1 MKFRDLINEENSN
14 TQKDKEAY
22 EAITKRLKELKKKDT
37 QELKSM
43 ADRVAKVHSAKS
55 KSEFISVILD
65 SQFGKKIWDAHN
77 RYEDSLKNKKSLK
90 EAIEGINDSGIG
102 YLITYSLYMVAQ
114 IHVWHLLCPS
124 GQKHMALG
132 ELYSELE
139 DEVDELAERFI
150 AQGGVLTDI
159 NEPIIAKYDDL
170 TVMQKCQEYR
180 NMVTSCVDYRPEM
193 ASIIDGVVD
202 LQELIDNKLYKFKL
216 N

>member
-1 MKFRDLINEENSN
+1 MKFKDFILNESKLSSKDNELAKKIIKAEKSSINNP
-14 TQKDKEAY
+14 AY
-22 EAITKRLKELKKKDT
+22 T
-37 QELKSM
+37 QELK
-43 ADRVAKVHSAKS
+43 R
-55 KSEFISVILD
+55 SEKTLIKKYGKGWRSLIEEVNEDDFKNESVP
-65 SQFGKKIWDAHN
+65 
-77 RYEDSLKNKKSLK
+77 E
-90 EAIEGINDSGIG
+90 INNSGIG
-102 YLITYSLYMVAQ
+102 YIISYSLYLIAQ